1 MNIGILGGTF
11 DPVHIGHLAVAD
23 EAASR
28 LGLAEVLFVPAGK
41 PWLKADAKI
50 LPAEHR
56 LKMVKLAIAD
66 KPRFKLSTIEVE
78 REGSTY
84 TVDTIAELRRQFGAG
99 DELFFIIGW
108 DNLADLP
115 RWRQPGR
122 LSSMCRLVVVPRVGC
137 PVPDLDSL
145 EAVIPGLS
153 QRVVMLDKPEIDV
166 SASVIRE
173 RVRRGLS
180 ISRLVPEAVARY
192 IKEQGLYRD

>member
-115 RWRQPGR
+115 RWRQPER
-122 LSSMCRLVVVPRVGC
+122 LILMCRLVAVPRVGC
-137 PVPDLDSL
+137 QVPNFDSL

-153 QRVVMLDKPEIDV
+153 QRVIMLDKPEIDI

-180 ISRLVPEAVARY
+180 ISRLVPEAVERY
-192 IKEQGLYRD
+192 ITEQGLYRD